1 MQTRPW
7 AGHPCFD
14 ESARH
19 TCSRVHLPVAPK
31 CNIQCNF
38 CDRKYDC
45 VNESRPG
52 VSSVLLSPGQSLSYL
67 ERVTA
72 RLDNLSVVGIA
83 GPGDPLA
90 NPVETFTTLELVRR
104 RYPQMLL
111 CLATNGLALP
121 EYVDK
126 IANLLVSHV
135 TVTVNAVD
143 PLVGAGIYQW
153 VRDGKRVLRGVEG
166 AELLLSR
173 QLEGIKLLKARGV
186 TVKINFILIPG
197 VNDQG
202 AGEVARVV
210 AELGADIFNCMAFIP
225 APGSGFGGRAA
236 PSAIVH
242 EEARAMAARY
252 LPQMRH
258 CARCRADAVGI
269 IGREMDLESVNDLQE
284 CARLPLNPQDSRPYV
299 AVASIEGVLVNQH
312 LGRAEKFLVFN
323 KADSGFELVESRPAP
338 PVGVGD
344 DRWRQMADT
353 FKDCRAVLVNA
364 VGNKPMDYLR
374 TAGIEVL
381 QMDGLIE
388 QGLEHIY
395 NGAALPGRRAMGS
408 SGCGCRTPETDES
421 EKSCT
426 SKSCSSG
433 KGGCGGN
440 GMGCL

>member
-1 MQTRPW
+1 
-7 AGHPCFD
+7 
-14 ESARH
+14 
-19 TCSRVHLPVAPK
+19 
-31 CNIQCNF
+31 
-38 CDRKYDC
+38 
-45 VNESRPG
+45 
-52 VSSVLLSPGQSLSYL
+52 L

-90 NPVETFTTLELVRR
+90 NPVETFTTLELVRK

-121 EYVDK
+121 EYVDR
-126 IANLLVSHV
+126 IADLLVSHV

-153 VRDGKRVLRGVEG
+153 IRDGKRVFRGAEG
-166 AELLLSR
+166 AELLLKR

-186 TVKINFILIPG
+186 IVKINFILIPG
-197 VNDQG
+197 VNDQS
-202 AGEVARVV
+202 AGDVAKVV
-210 AELGADIFNCMAFIP
+210 ADLGADIFNCMAFIP
-225 APGSGFGGRAA
+225 APGSEFGGRAA
-236 PSAIVH
+236 PSPAVH
-242 EEARAMAARY
+242 EAARAMAAKF

-269 IGREMDLESVNDLQE
+269 IGREMDLQSVNDLQE
-284 CARLPLNPQDSRPYV
+284 CARLPLNPQDKRPYV
-299 AVASIEGVLVNQH
+299 AVASMEGVLVNQH
-312 LGRAEKFLVFN
+312 LGRAEEFLVFTQ
-323 KADSGFELVESRPAP
+323 ADSGFELVESRPAP
-338 PVGVGD
+338 PAGAGD
-344 DRWRQMADT
+344 DRWQQMADT

-364 VGNKPMDYLR
+364 VGSKPMDFLK

-408 SGCGCRTPETDES
+408 SGCGCRTSAGDES

-426 SKSCSSG
+426 SNGCSSG